1 MSGNALIKRLLDA
14 GMQFTGMTQEQAEK
28 IVKELVRNGQAR
40 RKDSEKLVEELVS
53 RGREV
58 TETAVAAMQAEW
70 TKQLGR
76 FAARLDDIESNV
88 EDIAQKLGITKKP
101 APAAKKAPAA
111 PAAKKAP
118 AKKAAPAAK
127 KAPAKKAAPA
137 AKKAP
142 AAKTA
147 PAKKAPAKKA

>member
-58 TETAVAAMQAEW
+58 TESAVAAMQAEW
-70 TKQLGR
+70 AKQLGR

-88 EDIAQKLGITKKP
+88 EEIAQKLGITKKP
-101 APAAKKAPAA
+101 APAAAKSAAPATKAPAKKAAAKKAP
-111 PAAKKAP
+111 AKKAP

-127 KAPAKKAAPA
+127 KAPAKKA
-137 AKKAP
+137 
-142 AAKTA
+142 
-147 PAKKAPAKKA
+147 PAKKA

>member
-58 TETAVAAMQAEW
+58 TESAIAAMQSEW
-70 TKQLGR
+70 AKQLGR

-88 EDIAQKLGITKKP
+88 EEIAHKLGITRKAAPSATPTKKA
-101 APAAKKAPAA
+101 APAATKAPAKKAA
-111 PAAKKAP
+111 PVKKAAAKKAP

-127 KAPAKKAAPA
+127 KAPAKKA
-137 AKKAP
+137 
-142 AAKTA
+142 
-147 PAKKAPAKKA
+147 PAKKA